1 MNLKEKTDKELVEQL
16 IQNEEVAFGELY
28 IRYKDKLYYFCL
40 HLLKSKE
47 ESNDIV
53 QEVFTRLWESR
64 SFIRPELSFSSF
76 LYTMTRNRILNYF
89 RDMDID
95 TKVKQII
102 AAEKLTEEET
112 IESEIIYTEY
122 QKIFREAIDHL
133 PPQRK
138 RIFSLSRIENKSH
151 KEIAK
156 ELGIS
161 VNTVQEHISEALAFI
176 KTYFSQHSDISM
188 GILFATFF
196 F

>member
-1 MNLKEKTDKELVEQL
+1 MNLREKTDRELVGQL
-16 IQNEEVAFGELY
+16 IHNDEAAFGELY
-28 IRYKDKLYYFCL
+28 IRYKDKLYFFSLY
-40 HLLKSKE
+40 LLKSAD

-64 SFIRPELSFSSF
+64 SFLRPELSFSSF

-95 TKVKQII
+95 AKVKQII
-102 AAEKLTEEET
+102 AAEKVTEEET
-112 IESEIIYTEY
+112 IDSELIYSEY
-122 QKIFREAIDHL
+122 QKIFREAIDKL

-151 KEIAK
+151 KEIAE

-161 VNTVQEHISEALAFI
+161 VNTVQEHISAALSFI
-176 KTYFSQHSDISM
+176 KLYFTQHTDISM
-188 GILFATFF
+188 GVLFATFF